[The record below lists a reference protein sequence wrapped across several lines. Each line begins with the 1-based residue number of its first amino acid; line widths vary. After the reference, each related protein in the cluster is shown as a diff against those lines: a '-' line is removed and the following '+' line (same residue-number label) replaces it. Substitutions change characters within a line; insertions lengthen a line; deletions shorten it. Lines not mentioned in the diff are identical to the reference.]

1 MAPNRRVRA
10 IARLISASLGP
21 PYAAEARLVAQ
32 NIGDDFVGISAANGQ
47 PNVLES
53 SSQLS
58 NAAWAPSLIEQS
70 QQAVAQV
77 CAAQIMG
84 AQIGR
89 SRRVGHCARRN
100 TGGDTTALKTATLEN
115 ATPDSTAP
123 DNAAPH
129 NTAPDNT
136 APHNTAPHNTAP
148 VVVLFTLVKF
158 ISEVCPDSAPMS
170 PGSAALRRQLCRSY
184 FRHKP
189 VLKHVAGPSP
199 PSNSALAAGNGPC
212 SPVRC

>member
-89 SRRVGHCARRN
+89 SRRVVHCARRN

-123 DNAAPH
+123 DNA
-129 NTAPDNT
+129 
-136 APHNTAPHNTAP
+136 APHNTAP

>member
-89 SRRVGHCARRN
+89 SRRVVHCARRN

-129 NTAPDNT
+129 NTAP
-136 APHNTAPHNTAP
+136 

-158 ISEVCPDSAPMS
+158 ISAVCRDSAPMS
-170 PGSAALRRQLCRSY
+170 PGSAALRREL
-184 FRHKP
+184 
-189 VLKHVAGPSP
+189 G
-199 PSNSALAAGNGPC
+199 G
-212 SPVRC
+212 